1 MLGRG
6 LSKGCLKMAVNYICG
21 KSSTSSGPMSPVFNP
36 ATGKIARQVALS
48 TPGEVEQ
55 AIAVAKE
62 AFQSWHKLAPVK
74 RARILNRY
82 QALLEKHAWSL
93 AEIIS
98 EEHGKTLDDAR
109 GEVARGI
116 EVVEYACGIPE
127 LLKGEHSREVGPGID
142 SWSQFHP
149 LGVVAGI
156 TPFNF
161 PAMVPMWMYPMAIAC
176 GNTFVLKPS
185 EKDPSAS
192 LMLAELATEAGLP
205 DGVLNVVNGGVDAVN
220 TLLTHP
226 DVEAISFVGST
237 RVAEKI
243 YATGTAHGK
252 RVQALGGAKNH
263 AIVMSDAD
271 LEVTANAL
279 MGAAFGS
286 GGERCMA
293 ISVAVCV
300 GDTLADTLS
309 EMLRDRICSLRIGAG
324 QMSGVE
330 MGPLIT
336 EAHRDSVASYVR
348 TGQAEGATL
357 IVDGLAWNE
366 RTDGFFLGAS
376 LFDHVTPE
384 MKIYQ
389 EEIFGP
395 VLCIVR
401 VQTFEEALELV
412 NTHEYGNGAC
422 IFTNNGA
429 IARHFT
435 DNVKAG
441 MAGVN
446 VALPVPV
453 AAHSFGGWKRSLF
466 GDLFAY
472 GPDAVR
478 FYTRRKTISQRWPSQ
493 ISDSGPDY
501 AFPSSQS

>member
-1 MLGRG
+1 MV
-6 LSKGCLKMAVNYICG
+6 VNYIGG
-21 KSSTSSGPMSPVFNP
+21 KCSNSTGATSPVYNP
-36 ATGKIARQVALS
+36 ATGAIVRNVALS
-48 TPGEVEQ
+48 SPSEVEA
-55 AIAVAKE
+55 AIAIAKA
-62 AFQSWHKLAPVK
+62 AFELWHKLAPLK
-74 RARILNRY
+74 RARILARY
-82 QALLEKHAWSL
+82 QALLEKNAGNL
-93 AEIIS
+93 AEIVS

-116 EVVEYACGIPE
+116 EVVEYACGISE
-127 LLKGEHSREVGPGID
+127 LLKGEHTREVGPGID

-161 PAMVPMWMYPMAIAC
+161 PAMVPMWMFPMAIAC
-176 GNTFVLKPS
+176 GNTFILKPS
-185 EKDPSAS
+185 EKNPSAS

-205 DGVLNVVNGGVDAVN
+205 DGVLNVVNGGVDTVN
-220 TLLTHP
+220 ALLTHP
-226 DVEAISFVGST
+226 DIAAVSFVGST
-237 RVAEKI
+237 NVAEKI

-263 AIVMSDAD
+263 AIVMPDAD
-271 LEVTANAL
+271 LDATANAL
-279 MGAAFGS
+279 MGAAYGS

-300 GDTLADTLS
+300 GDELADKLS
-309 EMLRDRICSLRIGAG
+309 EALKDRIWSLRIGPG
-324 QMSGVE
+324 QMSGTE

-336 EAHRDSVASYVR
+336 QAHRDAVASYVR
-348 TGQAEGATL
+348 TGQDEGAQL
-357 IVDGLAWNE
+357 VSDGLAWNE

-376 LFDHVTPE
+376 LFDHVTPD
-384 MKIYQ
+384 MRIYQ

-401 VQTFEEALELV
+401 AASFEEALQLV
-412 NTHEYGNGAC
+412 NDHEYGNGAC
-422 IFTNNGA
+422 IFTNSGTH
-429 IARHFT
+429 ARAFT
-435 DNVKAG
+435 DNVKVG

-493 ISDSGPDY
+493 VQDAGPSY
-501 AFPSSQS
+501 AFPSTQS